1 MVTVSPSCHTRRPR
15 CLLIVA
21 SDVREVDCDR
31 PSAVPTGCALQRP
44 GVHDAHHPGR
54 GRPHRRAPRARVS
67 RSRTRCHQGDGP
79 SAPLLRLR
87 EADRVCRLVSGVRA
101 RHLSSSGDGTNTLLR
116 TRVFTALARG
126 VHSPGFIVE
135 SLKLGNSPKKLGHD
149 VYCSRCGHLTHFRD
163 ATGAEG
169 GAPYIAIAPVCYQ
182 APECYIPQY

>member
-1 MVTVSPSCHTRRPR
+1 MW
-15 CLLIVA
+15 
-21 SDVREVDCDR
+21 
-31 PSAVPTGCALQRP
+31 
-44 GVHDAHHPGR
+44 
-54 GRPHRRAPRARVS
+54 
-67 RSRTRCHQGDGP
+67 
-79 SAPLLRLR
+79 
-87 EADRVCRLVSGVRA
+87 EADRICRLVSGVCVRYP
-101 RHLSSSGDGTNTLLR
+101 SSSGDDTDALLR

-182 APECYIPQY
+182 PPECYIPQY